1 MKTVYDLT
9 AEELEELRF
18 DYMTQLEEVG
28 EAPDDIDDITDEI
41 LFHHYAGFMFADEDF
56 FCNSEFTKRLR
67 PF

>member
-18 DYMTQLEEVG
+18 DYMTQLEETG
-28 EAPDDIDDITDEI
+28 EDTVNIDDITDEI
-41 LFHHYAGFMFADEDF
+41 LFFHYAGVMFSDEDF
-56 FCNSEFTKRLR
+56 FCNSEFTMRLR